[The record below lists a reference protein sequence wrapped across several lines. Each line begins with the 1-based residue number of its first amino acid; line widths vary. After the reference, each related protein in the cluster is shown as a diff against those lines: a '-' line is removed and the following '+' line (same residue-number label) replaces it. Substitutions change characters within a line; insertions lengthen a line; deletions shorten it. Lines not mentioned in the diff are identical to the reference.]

1 MPDHA
6 SEPGNADPLGLHGVI
21 PPTLTAFDED
31 ESINHDQTAAHAEFV
46 VKRGVHAVFPLGT
59 NGEFPLIEPDERQRV
74 VETVVEA
81 VGDEVPVIAGVGAPG
96 TRATVSNAERAVAA
110 GADGLVVVTP
120 YYYPLDH
127 DGVVD
132 HYRRVAAT
140 VEQPIYAYHIPQR
153 TGNDLSLATM
163 AEIAAIDGVAGL
175 KDTSEDVPWLARVM
189 ANNPDLSCLA
199 GSNALLYTG
208 LEIGCAGLVSSVA
221 NAFPE
226 LVVELYE
233 AFDAGDEQRAQQL
246 QERVFDVV
254 AAFDRGPYM
263 ASVKTALDLRDV
275 AVDPGP
281 LRRPLRRLDEEQ
293 TAALADDLATL
304 DLL

>member
-1 MPDHA
+1 
-6 SEPGNADPLGLHGVI
+6 
-21 PPTLTAFDED
+21 
-31 ESINHDQTAAHAEFV
+31 
-46 VKRGVHAVFPLGT
+46 
-59 NGEFPLIEPDERQRV
+59 
-74 VETVVEA
+74 
-81 VGDEVPVIAGVGAPG
+81 
-96 TRATVSNAERAVAA
+96 
-110 GADGLVVVTP
+110 
-120 YYYPLDH
+120 
-127 DGVVD
+127 
-132 HYRRVAAT
+132 
-140 VEQPIYAYHIPQR
+140 
-153 TGNDLSLATM
+153 
-163 AEIAAIDGVAGL
+163 IAAIDGVAGL